1 MSQQQTSI
9 ALPNIPRERIC
20 NWQLKKLNGLR
31 DKIAARL
38 KREQPVSQLIS
49 QLEGDIQRATDLF
62 EARVQ
67 AVPDVRFPEQLPIS
81 EKREEIAEL
90 INNNQVVILAGE
102 TGSGKTTQIPKICLE
117 LGRGVKGLIGHTQP
131 RRIAARTVA
140 DRIAEEL
147 QVPLGEAVGYQVRF
161 TDHANEKTLVKL
173 MTDGILLA
181 EIQQDPLLQKYDTLI
196 IDEAHER
203 SLNIDFLL
211 GYLKQILVKRP
222 DLKLIVTSATIDLER
237 FSQHFNNAPVIE
249 VSGRTYPVEV
259 LYRPW
264 QDEFEDL
271 TQAIV
276 NAVEEIQSLSKGQG
290 GDILVFLSGERDI
303 RETSHALKKA
313 NLPHWEVIP
322 LYARLS
328 LEEQNK
334 VFRPHKGRRI
344 VLATNVAETS
354 LTVPGIRYV
363 IDPGTARIKRY
374 SLRTKVERLPVE
386 AISQASANQRKG
398 RCGRVSE
405 GVCIRLYDKEDFD
418 MRPPFTD
425 AEILRSNLAAVIL
438 QMLQMRIGNVR
449 KFPFVDKP
457 DNRLIN
463 DGFKLLEELGAVDKR
478 NRVTKLG
485 RDMQQLPL
493 DPKFS
498 RMLVAA
504 AEQGCLKEVLI
515 IVSGLT
521 VQDPRERPADK
532 KQAADE
538 KHRRFWDEKSDFV
551 SLVNLWNY
559 AEEQRMEL
567 SQNQWRKLC
576 QKEFLNFLRLRE
588 WRELHHQLRVAAKK
602 MGLAENKEPAGY
614 NVIHASL
621 LTGLLSNIGNKN
633 EEPGARDYRGTR
645 NRKFMIFP
653 GSSLKKKRPKWMFA
667 AEMLETSQVYAHC
680 VAQMEPEWALT
691 CGEHLLKYHY
701 FEPHYDARAGQV
713 KSFVRISLFGL
724 VLVEKKRVGYS
735 KINPEEARDVFIRA
749 ALVEGQYKGKG
760 AFYKKNAALISE
772 VEDLEAKSRR
782 RDIMVDDEVVFNFY
796 NEIIP
801 KDICNL
807 AGFEHWRKTAENENP
822 GVLLLPRELLMLHD
836 AEGVTQAQFPDQL
849 DFDGVT
855 LPVFYHF
862 EPNHPQD
869 GVNVQVPVTL
879 LHMLPEP
886 YLAWLV
892 PGLLRDKCIAL
903 VKALPKAK
911 RKKLVPVPQFVERA
925 LARMARGKVSLTEVL
940 TKELTRLADVELTE
954 EDWDIASLDA
964 FYHMNIVVVDAAGK
978 HIDQGRNLS
987 ELRERYRGH
996 VQESLQTAG
1005 SSFEKTEL
1013 TEWSFDALPETVDLD
1028 KSGVTVR
1035 GFPAL
1040 EDEGKTVALRVLD
1053 NPTEAAHRS
1062 RSGVTRLAFL
1072 KLNQSIRYLQKQLL
1086 KGKDIGLTMVDLGR
1100 REEVVDDLLMAAVY
1114 QSCFAESSLPRSE
1127 KAFEECVEKGAGQ
1140 LVSVAQEL
1148 EALLV
1153 DILKRVVA
1161 IRKAMKLNKSA
1172 FALALAFGDIN
1183 TQLAQLLYKGFL
1195 FQTPKKWLME
1205 YPRYL
1210 AAVEVRIEK
1219 AAQNPQKD
1227 RLAIAELSGLWQKHQ
1242 DRLLKE
1248 GEHAYLQNP
1257 HWVEYRWMIEE
1268 LRVSLFAQTLKTL
1281 MPVSSKRLNKQWQE
1295 SET

>member
-1 MSQQQTSI
+1 MS
-9 ALPNIPRERIC
+9 ALPAIPYEDISIF
-20 NWQLKKLNGLR
+20 QAKKLAGLR
-31 DKIAARL
+31 DKIAARI
-38 KREQPVSQLIS
+38 KREQPIDKLLL
-49 QLEGDIQRATDLF
+49 QLERDITLAREAL
-62 EARVQ
+62 EARKE
-67 AVPDVRFPEQLPIS
+67 AVPSIEFPEQLPIS
-81 EKREEIAEL
+81 EKRAEIAEL
-90 INNNQVVILAGE
+90 ISKNQVVILAGE

-117 LGRGVKGLIGHTQP
+117 LGRGVRGQIGHTQP

-140 DRIAEEL
+140 DRIASEL
-147 QVPLGEAVGYQVRF
+147 KVPLGEAVGYQVRF
-161 TDHANEKTLVKL
+161 TDHANDKTLIKL

-181 EIQQDPLLQKYDTLI
+181 EIQQDPLLLKYDTLI

-211 GYLKQILVKRP
+211 GYLKQILSKRP

-237 FSQHFNNAPVIE
+237 FSEHFDKAPVIE
-249 VSGRTYPVEV
+249 VSGRTFPVEV

-264 QDEFEDL
+264 QDEFEDV

-276 NAVEEIQSLSKGQG
+276 NAVEEIQALSKGRG
-290 GDILVFLSGERDI
+290 GDVLVFLSGERDI

-313 NLPHWEVIP
+313 NLPQWEIVP

-328 LEEQNK
+328 LDEQNK
-334 VFRPHKGRRI
+334 VFRPHKGRRV

-405 GVCIRLYDKEDFD
+405 GVCIRLYEREDFE
-418 MRPPFTD
+418 MRPEFTD
-425 AEILRSNLAAVIL
+425 AEILRSNLGAVIL
-438 QMLQMRIGNVR
+438 QMLQMRIGDVR
-449 KFPFVDKP
+449 KFPFVDRP

-493 DPKFS
+493 DPKFA

-504 AEQGCLKEVLI
+504 AEQGCLKEMLV

-521 VQDPRERPADK
+521 IQDPRERPSDK

-538 KHRRFWDEKSDFV
+538 KHRRFWDEKSDFL
-551 SLVNLWNY
+551 SLVNLWAY
-559 AEEQRMEL
+559 AEEQRVEL
-567 SQNQWRKLC
+567 SQNQWRKQC

-588 WRELHHQLRVAAKK
+588 WRELHHQLRVAVKK
-602 MGLAENKEPAGY
+602 MGLKENQEPAGY
-614 NVIHASL
+614 NLVHAAL

-653 GSSLKKKRPKWMFA
+653 GSSLKKKRPKWIFS

-680 VAQMEPEWALT
+680 VAQMEPDWALSS
-691 CGEHLLKYHY
+691 GAHLLKNHY

-713 KSFVRISLFGL
+713 KSYVRISLFGL
-724 VLVEKKRVGYS
+724 VLVEKKRVNYS
-735 KINPEEARDVFIRA
+735 DINPAEAREVFIRS
-749 ALVEGQYKGKG
+749 ALVEGLYRGKG
-760 AFYKKNAALISE
+760 AFFKKNTALISE

-782 RDIMVDDEVVFNFY
+782 RDIMVDDEVLFNFY
-796 NEIIP
+796 N
-801 KDICNL
+801 DIVPEGVCNL
-807 AGFEHWRKTAENENP
+807 AGFEHWRKKVEQDQPEL
-822 GVLLLPRELLMLHD
+822 LLLPRDLLMLHD

-855 LPVFYHF
+855 LPVTYHF
-862 EPNHPQD
+862 EPNHPED
-869 GVNVQVPVTL
+869 GVSVRVPVTL
-879 LHMLPEP
+879 LHLLAEL

-911 RKKLVPVPQFVERA
+911 RKKLVPVPQFVDLA
-925 LARMARGKVSLTEVL
+925 LGRMARAKVSLTEVL
-940 TKELTRLADVELTE
+940 TKELKRLADVELSE
-954 EDWDIASLDA
+954 EDWDVSALDA
-964 FYHMNIVVVDAAGK
+964 FYHMNIIVVDAAGK
-978 HIDQGRNLS
+978 PIDQGRSLE

-1005 SSFEKTEL
+1005 SSFEQTDL
-1013 TEWSFDALPETVDLD
+1013 TGWSFGSLPETVDLD
-1028 KSGVTVR
+1028 KGGVTVR

-1040 EDEGKTVALRVLD
+1040 QDESSSVSLRVLD
-1053 NPTEAAHRS
+1053 NPSEASQHS
-1062 RSGVTRLAFL
+1062 RAGITRLAYF
-1072 KLNQSIRYLQKQLL
+1072 KLHQNMKYLQKQLL
-1086 KGKDIGLTMVDLGR
+1086 KGKDMGLTMVDLGKR
-1100 REEVVDDLLMAAVY
+1100 DQVIDDLLMAAVY
-1114 QSCFAESSLPRSE
+1114 QACFVEKPTPRSE
-1127 KAFEECVEKGAGQ
+1127 AEFLRCVEAGSGN
-1140 LVSVAQEL
+1140 VVAIAQEY

-1153 DILKRVVA
+1153 ACLKGVVA
-1161 IRKAMKLNKSA
+1161 IKKSMKSNKSA

-1183 TQLAQLLYKGFL
+1183 GQLSELIFKGFM
-1195 FQTPKKWLME
+1195 FNSPKKWLFE

-1210 AAVEVRIEK
+1210 QAIEVRIEK

-1227 RLAIAELSGLWQKHQ
+1227 RIAISELTSLWQKHQ

-1248 GEHAYLQNP
+1248 GAHAYQQNLE
-1257 HWVEYRWMIEE
+1257 WQEYRWMIEE

-1281 MPVSSKRLNKQWQE
+1281 MPVSAKRLNKQWTL
-1295 SET
+1295 SEK